1 MKRQIGLNSWRTHIK
16 TGFWFHEHLNMANE
30 QVNVSQGFDVIWI
43 WFCLY
48 QYQEITSFISFYSWG
63 TEFLLK
69 YFQSLPGRLINAI
82 LKDSLLE
89 NSTKELHFHKKMKN
103 ESEDPYETYNWV
115 SVYRDAESPSEA
127 RRPGSVQL
135 LLGMVHHAHPSRNQ
149 GEPEWLLLHLFEKL
163 KTVWHPEVIDWMDRP
178 GSPGG
183 RLPKHA
189 ENRCHLPQAHQ
200 RCRQWPRHRWQ
211 QQSEG
216 TLLPRLA
223 AFSEASKPRI
233 LHSGLGRKKWERNWF
248 VKSNQWLEGLKTFEI
263 LHLKLN

>member
-1 MKRQIGLNSWRTHIK
+1 MLYDVILTKGKKKDMHHEMKRQIGLNSWRTHIK

-69 YFQSLPGRLINAI
+69 YFQSQPGRLINAI

-103 ESEDPYETYNWV
+103 ESEDPYETYNRV

-149 GEPEWLLLHLFEKL
+149 GEPEWLQLHLFEKL

-183 RLPKHA
+183 GLPTHA
-189 ENRCHLPQAHQ
+189 ENRCHLPQAPW
-200 RCRQWPRHRWQ
+200 RCRQWPTHRCSSSQRALYSQGW
-211 QQSEG
+211 
-216 TLLPRLA
+216 
-223 AFSEASKPRI
+223 
-233 LHSGLGRKKWERNWF
+233 LHSLR
-248 VKSNQWLEGLKTFEI
+248 QA
-263 LHLKLN
+263 

>member
-1 MKRQIGLNSWRTHIK
+1 MYIEIRKNKQDAIWCYPDKRKKKKDMHHEMKRQIGLNSWRTHIK

-103 ESEDPYETYNWV
+103 ESEDPYETLKV
-115 SVYRDAESPSEA
+115 
-127 RRPGSVQL
+127 L
-135 LLGMVHHAHPSRNQ
+135 L
-149 GEPEWLLLHLFEKL
+149 K
-163 KTVWHPEVIDWMDRP
+163 
-178 GSPGG
+178 PGG
-183 RLPKHA
+183 RKRPA
-189 ENRCHLPQAHQ
+189 A
-200 RCRQWPRHRWQ
+200 PRDGPPCT
-211 QQSEG
+211 SF
-216 TLLPRLA
+216 T
-223 AFSEASKPRI
+223 
-233 LHSGLGRKKWERNWF
+233 
-248 VKSNQWLEGLKTFEI
+248 
-263 LHLKLN
+263 

>member
-1 MKRQIGLNSWRTHIK
+1 MLYDVILTKGKKKDMHHEMKRQIGLNSWRTHIK

-103 ESEDPYETYNWV
+103 ESEDPYETYNRV

-135 LLGMVHHAHPSRNQ
+135 LLGMVHHVHPSRNQ
-149 GEPEWLLLHLFEKL
+149 GEPEWLQLHLFEKL

-183 RLPKHA
+183 GLPTHA
-189 ENRCHLPQAHQ
+189 ENRCHLPQAPW
-200 RCRQWPRHRWQ
+200 RGRQWPTHRCSSSQRALYSQGW
-211 QQSEG
+211 
-216 TLLPRLA
+216 
-223 AFSEASKPRI
+223 
-233 LHSGLGRKKWERNWF
+233 LHSLR
-248 VKSNQWLEGLKTFEI
+248 QA
-263 LHLKLN
+263 

>member
-103 ESEDPYETYNWV
+103 ESEDPYETYNGV

-127 RRPGSVQL
+127 RRPEASSCSYGWSTTHILHVTRVNQNGFSSTCL
-135 LLGMVHHAHPSRNQ
+135 KNLKQFDTLKSSTEWTGLEVREAGFRHVLRIAVTCRRHPAVPAVTNAQ
-149 GEPEWLLLHLFEKL
+149 G
-163 KTVWHPEVIDWMDRP
+163 
-178 GSPGG
+178 
-183 RLPKHA
+183 
-189 ENRCHLPQAHQ
+189 
-200 RCRQWPRHRWQ
+200 Q

-223 AFSEASKPRI
+223 AFSEASKPGI
-233 LHSGLGRKKWERNWF
+233 LHSGLGRKKWERKWF
-248 VKSNQWLEGLKTFEI
+248 VKSNQWSEGLKTFEI

>member
-89 NSTKELHFHKKMKN
+89 RIPQKNFIFTRKWKTNQKIRMRHTTELLST
-103 ESEDPYETYNWV
+103 ETLKV
-115 SVYRDAESPSEA
+115 
-127 RRPGSVQL
+127 L
-135 LLGMVHHAHPSRNQ
+135 L
-149 GEPEWLLLHLFEKL
+149 K
-163 KTVWHPEVIDWMDRP
+163 
-178 GSPGG
+178 PGG
-183 RLPKHA
+183 R
-189 ENRCHLPQAHQ
+189 
-200 RCRQWPRHRWQ
+200 
-211 QQSEG
+211 
-216 TLLPRLA
+216 
-223 AFSEASKPRI
+223 EASSCSYGWSTTCI
-233 LHSGLGRKKWERNWF
+233 LHVTRVNQNGFSSTCLKNLKQFDTLKSSTEWTGLEVREAGFRHVLRIAVTCRRHPGGAGSDQRTGAAAVRGHFTPKA
-248 VKSNQWLEGLKTFEI
+248 GCI
-263 LHLKLN
+263 LWGK